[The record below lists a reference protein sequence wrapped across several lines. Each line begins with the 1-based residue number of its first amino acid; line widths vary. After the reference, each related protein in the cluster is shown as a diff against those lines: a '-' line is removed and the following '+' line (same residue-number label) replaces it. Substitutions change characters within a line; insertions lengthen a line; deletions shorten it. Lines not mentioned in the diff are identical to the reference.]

1 GAGGPEKT
9 VNLASVAPVGGRD
22 DGEQVV
28 LDLMALQ
35 KSQARQHAIEGRAT
49 ALVVAMAI
57 MELART
63 IQADAHEKA
72 LAVEKPSP
80 VIGEQRPVR
89 LDRVGHVSTGTE
101 PSLQGTHLLEEIDA
115 QERRLPTLPRE
126 LHFRRILAC
135 DVISHEGLQDVVRHP
150 ETRRPRIQRRLFEI
164 KAVRAI
170 EVAQRAGRFRQEM
183 KRP

>member
-1 GAGGPEKT
+1 KDFADVAADPLVECGTEEVAPLFRRDGFRRDRAAVRHRVNVLLRRDGTLDQRNELQEPGAGGPEKT
-9 VNLASVAPVGGRD
+9 VNLAPVAPVGGRD

-35 KSQARQHAIEGRAT
+35 KSQSRQHAIEGRAT

-80 VIGEQRPVR
+80 VVGE
-89 LDRVGHVSTGTE
+89 
-101 PSLQGTHLLEEIDA
+101 
-115 QERRLPTLPRE
+115 
-126 LHFRRILAC
+126 
-135 DVISHEGLQDVVRHP
+135 
-150 ETRRPRIQRRLFEI
+150 
-164 KAVRAI
+164 
-170 EVAQRAGRFRQEM
+170 
-183 KRP
+183 